1 MKKTLKVTI
10 LPGWEDISHDNP
22 EGPATFVR
30 SGENATGV
38 LQFSIQSIYE
48 SGPEPNPTF
57 TELIRLCEHV
67 ARLQEAD
74 VIERY
79 SGECDLGTFGS
90 VIGKSA
96 ELPKIQIWTL
106 TNGRDFV
113 LATFLCP
120 EQPDAAEAA
129 EAETIVKGV
138 QLQNQSQ

>member
-1 MKKTLKVTI
+1 MKKTLQVT
-10 LPGWEDISHDNP
+10 LPQGWEDISEENP

-38 LQFSIQSIYE
+38 LQFSIQSVYE
-48 SGPEPNPTF
+48 SGPEPNPTSGD
-57 TELIRLCEHV
+57 LIALSEHV

-74 VIERY
+74 VMERY
-79 SGECDLGTFGS
+79 SGVCDLGTFGS

-96 ELPKIQIWTL
+96 ELPKMQIWTL

-120 EQPDAAEAA
+120 EQPDAEEAA

-138 QLQNQSQ
+138 QLQIET

>member
-1 MKKTLKVTI
+1 MKKALKVT
-10 LPGWEDISHDNP
+10 LPPGWEDISHENP

-38 LQFSIQSIYE
+38 LQLSIQSIYE

-57 TELIRLCEHV
+57 GDLIRLCEHV
-67 ARLQEAD
+67 AGLQEAD
-74 VIERY
+74 VTERY
-79 SGECDLGTFGS
+79 SGDCELGTFGS
-90 VIGKSA
+90 VTGKSA
-96 ELPKIQIWTL
+96 ELPMMQIWTV

-120 EQPDAAEAA
+120 EQPDAEEAA

-138 QLQNQSQ
+138 QLQIET